1 MLSCCK
7 IDRIKPGPRMPNLN
21 PATGTIKKPIT
32 FKGIQALRGIAAVMV
47 VVHHST
53 LFWSRITLALF
64 RTSGPQVWWSGASG
78 VDVFFVISG
87 FVMAITT
94 AGKSGER
101 HAARDF
107 LERRFL
113 RVMPLYWF
121 VTALFLLEF
130 FVVSKFPQ
138 LKTSAESY
146 PQLSLGLLFRSLFLV
161 PSSKPLIVGVAWSL
175 SFEIFFYVLFGLAL
189 IWRVASIRLLAPLM
203 VGLVLIGYY
212 HHAISPVLAMMTSP
226 MLLEFLAGVIIGAM
240 AVHGIRISLSLAA
253 VLGVLGAAVL
263 LIPYHNVFGFRIVS
277 DTTGLR
283 VLLWGLPAALMVFCV
298 VALEGRFGAIWPKWM
313 LLIGDASYSL
323 YLIHIMVIC
332 IVVRTFEYQKILLPG
347 IVQVQDVVVT
357 VLTCLLVSV
366 AAAIL
371 LYKAVEQKL
380 NNRLRRGL
388 LGLRRPLY
396 KAS

>member
-1 MLSCCK
+1 
-7 IDRIKPGPRMPNLN
+7 
-21 PATGTIKKPIT
+21 
-32 FKGIQALRGIAAVMV
+32 
-47 VVHHST
+47 
-53 LFWSRITLALF
+53 
-64 RTSGPQVWWSGASG
+64 
-78 VDVFFVISG
+78 
-87 FVMAITT
+87 
-94 AGKSGER
+94 
-101 HAARDF
+101 
-107 LERRFL
+107 
-113 RVMPLYWF
+113 
-121 VTALFLLEF
+121 
-130 FVVSKFPQ
+130 
-138 LKTSAESY
+138 
-146 PQLSLGLLFRSLFLV
+146 
-161 PSSKPLIVGVAWSL
+161 
-175 SFEIFFYVLFGLAL
+175 
-189 IWRVASIRLLAPLM
+189 
-203 VGLVLIGYY
+203 
-212 HHAISPVLAMMTSP
+212 

-240 AVHGIRISLSLAA
+240 AVHGIRISISLAA

-332 IVVRTFEYQKILLPG
+332 IVVRTFEYQKVLLPG

-357 VLTCLLVSV
+357 VLTCLLVSI

-380 NNRLRRGL
+380 NNQLRRGL